1 MDMNQ
6 YLDIF
11 IEESREHL
19 QHMNDSLLEL
29 EKDPKQ
35 IDLLNEIFRV
45 AHTIKGMSGTMGFT
59 NIATLTHEMENLLD
73 ALRNSEVEPTS
84 EIIDILFRCFD
95 SLDEY
100 INNIIETGEEGELD
114 STELVK
120 EIYNSLHNE
129 ESSSENSKDNKPVVS
144 EGLDEYLI
152 HAFQVAKE
160 KGLNAYKI
168 SIRVDEECILKT
180 ARAFIVFSALEQI
193 GEVIQSEPAAEDIE
207 EGKFD
212 LDFSLI
218 LVTNRSEEE
227 VKDELDSISEL
238 ESINIDD
245 ISEQVKKSEIEIKE
259 EKQEEQIKNEEIKET
274 QEPIKQSPA
283 PTTPTQKPTK
293 AKSSNTSNRV
303 GKTVR
308 VDIDRLDNL
317 MNLVSE
323 LIIIKTRLEDTGNND
338 KANMNEAIEY
348 LERITTSLHDA
359 VMKVRMVPIER
370 VFNRFPR
377 MIRDLT
383 KELGKEINL
392 IMTGEET
399 EVDRTIIDEIGE
411 PLIHILRNSIDH
423 GIESPEVRRKE
434 GKDEEG
440 RLDLKAYPDGNSV
453 VIEIDD
459 DGAGIDVEK
468 VKAKA
473 IERGLITESEA
484 KDMPHD
490 DAVELLFNAG
500 FSTAETV
507 SDVSG
512 RGVGLDVVRTKIESI
527 SGNVEIKTEKGVGTK
542 FIIRLPLTLAIIQ
555 ALLISLRG
563 EIYAIP
569 LSSISEITTIR
580 KDDIRKV
587 QNQKVILFRG
597 KTLQI
602 VELSKILGMKD
613 VELEEELTIVV
624 VRKGEKEA
632 GLIVDG
638 LIGQQEIVIK
648 SLGKFLLDTPYLSG
662 ATILGNGKI
671 SLILDI
677 NSLI

>member
-19 QHMNDSLLEL
+19 QHMNDNLLEL
-29 EKDPKQ
+29 EKDPTEKN
-35 IDLLNEIFRV
+35 LLNEIFRV
-45 AHTIKGMSGTMGFT
+45 AHTIKGMSGTMGFS

-73 ALRNSEVEPTS
+73 ALRNGVVEPNG
-84 EIIDILFRCFD
+84 EIINILFRCFD

-100 INNIIETGEEGELD
+100 ITHIIETGQEGELD
-114 STELVK
+114 STALVK

-129 ESSSENSKDNKPVVS
+129 ENAPEETKNDNKLS
-144 EGLDEYLI
+144 SAELDEFVM
-152 HAFQVAKE
+152 HAFELAKE
-160 KGLNAYKI
+160 QGLNAYKI
-168 SIRVDEECILKT
+168 NIVVSDDCMLKS
-180 ARAFIVFSALEQI
+180 ARAYIVFSALEQI
-193 GEVIQSEPAAEDIE
+193 GEIIHANPLIEDIE
-207 EGKFD
+207 EGKFESEFT
-212 LDFSLI
+212 LTI
-218 LVTNRSEEE
+218 VTSRTDSDI
-227 VKDELDSISEL
+227 KDELDSISEL
-238 ESINIDD
+238 ET
-245 ISEQVKKSEIEIKE
+245 VTV
-259 EKQEEQIKNEEIKET
+259 EEIKVIEQPEKPIESASVEKTNTEQKIET
-274 QEPIKQSPA
+274 KEVPKNA
-283 PTTPTQKPTK
+283 P
-293 AKSSNTSNRV
+293 AKSNNTSSSANRA

-323 LIIIKTRLEDTGNND
+323 LIIIKTRLEDTGSRE
-338 KANMNEAIEY
+338 KTNMNEAIEY

-392 IMTGEET
+392 VMSGEDT

-411 PLIHILRNSIDH
+411 PLIHMLRNSIDH
-423 GIESPEVRRKE
+423 GIEDPETRVNN
-434 GKDEEG
+434 GKSEEG

-459 DGAGIDVEK
+459 DGAGINVVK
-468 VKAKA
+468 VKEKA
-473 IERGLITESEA
+473 VERGVITQTEA
-484 KDMPHD
+484 DEMTQEE
-490 DAVELLFNAG
+490 AVELLFNAG
-500 FSTAETV
+500 FSTADVV

-512 RGVGLDVVRTKIESI
+512 RGVGLDVVKTKIESI
-527 SGNVEIKTEKGVGTK
+527 SGTVEVKTERGVGTK

-555 ALLISLRG
+555 ALLIGLKG

-569 LSSISEITTIR
+569 LSSISEISTIE
-580 KDDIRKV
+580 KKNIRKV
-587 QNQKVILFRG
+587 RNQEVILFRG
-597 KTLQI
+597 KTLPLI
-602 VELSKILGMKD
+602 SLSKKLGIED
-613 VELEEELTIVV
+613 TNEEEETIIVV
-624 VRKGEKEA
+624 VRKGDKEA
-632 GLIVDG
+632 GLMIDS

>member
-19 QHMNDSLLEL
+19 QHMNDNLLEL
-29 EKDPKQ
+29 EKDPTEKN
-35 IDLLNEIFRV
+35 LLNEIFRV
-45 AHTIKGMSGTMGFT
+45 AHTIKGMSGTMGFS

-73 ALRNSEVEPTS
+73 ALRNGVVEPNG
-84 EIIDILFRCFD
+84 EIINILFRCFD

-100 INNIIETGEEGELD
+100 ITHIIETGQEGELD
-114 STELVK
+114 STALVK

-129 ESSSENSKDNKPVVS
+129 ENAPEETKNDNKLS
-144 EGLDEYLI
+144 SAELDEFVM
-152 HAFQVAKE
+152 HAFELAKE
-160 KGLNAYKI
+160 QGLNAYKI
-168 SIRVDEECILKT
+168 NIVVSDDCMLKS
-180 ARAFIVFSALEQI
+180 ARAYIVFSALEQI
-193 GEVIQSEPAAEDIE
+193 GEIIHANPLIEDIE
-207 EGKFD
+207 EGKFESEFT
-212 LDFSLI
+212 LTI
-218 LVTNRSEEE
+218 VTSRTDSDI
-227 VKDELDSISEL
+227 KDELDSISEL
-238 ESINIDD
+238 ET
-245 ISEQVKKSEIEIKE
+245 VTV
-259 EKQEEQIKNEEIKET
+259 EEIKVIEQPEKPIESASVEKTNTEQKIET
-274 QEPIKQSPA
+274 KEVPKNA
-283 PTTPTQKPTK
+283 P
-293 AKSSNTSNRV
+293 AKSSNTSSSANRA

-323 LIIIKTRLEDTGNND
+323 LIIIKTRLEDTGSRE
-338 KANMNEAIEY
+338 KTNMNEAIEY

-392 IMTGEET
+392 VMSGEDT

-411 PLIHILRNSIDH
+411 PLIHMLRNSIDH
-423 GIESPEVRRKE
+423 GIEDPETRVNN
-434 GKDEEG
+434 GKSEEG

-459 DGAGIDVEK
+459 DGAGINVVK
-468 VKAKA
+468 VKEKA
-473 IERGLITESEA
+473 VERGVITQTEA
-484 KDMPHD
+484 DEMTQEE
-490 DAVELLFNAG
+490 AVELLFNAG
-500 FSTAETV
+500 FSTADVV

-512 RGVGLDVVRTKIESI
+512 RGVGLDVVKTKIESI
-527 SGNVEIKTEKGVGTK
+527 SGTVEVKTERGVGTK

-555 ALLISLRG
+555 ALLIGLKG

-569 LSSISEITTIR
+569 LSSISEISTIE
-580 KDDIRKV
+580 KKNIRKV
-587 QNQKVILFRG
+587 RNQEVILFRG
-597 KTLQI
+597 KTLPLI
-602 VELSKILGMKD
+602 SLSKKLGIED
-613 VELEEELTIVV
+613 TNEEEETIIVV
-624 VRKGEKEA
+624 VRKGDKEA
-632 GLIVDG
+632 GLMIDS

>member
-73 ALRNSEVEPTS
+73 ALRNGEAEPTS

-129 ESSSENSKDNKPVVS
+129 QVISDNTKESVINEND
-144 EGLDEYLI
+144 ELDEYLV

-160 KGLNAYKI
+160 KGLNPYKI
-168 SIRVDEECILKT
+168 SIKVDEECILKT

-193 GEVIQSEPAAEDIE
+193 GEVIQSQPSAEDIE

-218 LVTNRSEEE
+218 LITNRSEEE
-227 VKDELDSISEL
+227 VKDELESISEL
-238 ESINIDD
+238 ESVNIEN
-245 ISEQVKKSEIEIKE
+245 ISEQINEKEVEVKKENLELEDKS
-259 EKQEEQIKNEEIKET
+259 KET
-274 QEPIKQSPA
+274 NNIQHSIEE
-283 PTTPTQKPTK
+283 TPKEQNQVQ
-293 AKSSNTSNRV
+293 KSSKSKSANTSNRV

-383 KELGKEINL
+383 KELGKEIKL

-423 GIESPEVRRKE
+423 GIESPEVRRQE

-473 IERGLITESEA
+473 VERGLITENEA
-484 KDMPHD
+484 KEMPHE

-527 SGNVEIKTEKGVGTK
+527 SGNVEIKTEKGIGTK

-555 ALLISLRG
+555 ALLINLRG

-569 LSSISEITTIR
+569 LSSISEITTI
-580 KDDIRKV
+580 KKEDIRKV

-602 VELSKILGMKD
+602 VELSKILGMKN

-662 ATILGNGKI
+662 ATILGNGRI